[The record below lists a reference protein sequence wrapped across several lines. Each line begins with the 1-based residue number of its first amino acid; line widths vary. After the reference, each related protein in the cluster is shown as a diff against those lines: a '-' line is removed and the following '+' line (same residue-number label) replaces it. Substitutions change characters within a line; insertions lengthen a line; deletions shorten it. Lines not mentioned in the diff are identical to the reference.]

1 MGVPIIFGFI
11 PVGIAFAIA
20 ARGAGFSILETCLMS
35 LSVFAGAS
43 QMMAVGMYAE
53 AAGIAAIIIAT
64 LVINLRHVIMST
76 CVMQR
81 MDKGVPLYQRLLL
94 SFGITDET
102 FAVFTGA
109 GERHTS
115 PAFFFGLSLV
125 AYSSWNVGTL
135 MGALGADLLPD
146 ILTLAFGVALYAM
159 FISMLTPGLRGNLRL
174 AILVILT
181 ALFNSGLSML
191 IDATWSL
198 VISTLLGAIV
208 GVFFVDLTGGGTDGE
223 KKESDVVTDEAIE
236 IGVTAN
242 KIRNGGVATNEIKEG
257 NLDAQT

>member
-81 MDKGVPLYQRLLL
+81 MDRGVPLYQRLLL

-102 FAVFTGA
+102 FAVFTGS

-115 PAFFFGLSLV
+115 PAFFLGLSLV

-191 IDATWSL
+191 IDATWAL
-198 VISTLLGAIV
+198 VISTLLGAAV
-208 GVFFVDLTGGGTDGE
+208 GVFFVDLPGDGSDGE
-223 KKESDVVTDEAIE
+223 RKE
-236 IGVTAN
+236 
-242 KIRNGGVATNEIKEG
+242 RNGAANEMTGSEAASDKTRGDRVENDEIKEG
-257 NLDAQT
+257 DTDAQA